1 MSTETPGEAAPAP
14 DPDPDSDPPEYVP
27 FSSEPQGPPV
37 DPPDAPPVRRLRL
50 RLRTPDPS
58 FAQPPP
64 EPPEPEKPEE
74 PKDAEKSDE
83 EDERWKCSICLEELR
98 EPVVTQ
104 CGHVFCFPCIT
115 EWLRR
120 GQTACPLCHGLIDGN
135 KLIPI
140 HGQGTEANIEAE
152 RQRQTQNRNRS
163 RWCLSIAGIPIWGT
177 EGTVFDGWGNRGND
191 DIPTEN
197 PDRTPF
203 SKVMEIIVW
212 CFMFLCFFL

>member
-1 MSTETPGEAAPAP
+1 MSTETPGEAAPA
-14 DPDPDSDPPEYVP
+14 PDPDSDPPEYVP

-104 CGHVFCFPCIT
+104 CGHVFCFASRYASAADFNRALNIGLKEVGLAAGVAGLQFYAARHTMATIAVNEAGVSKYAVNDMLNHVEPSMRVTDLYIKKDF
-115 EWLRR
+115 
-120 GQTACPLCHGLIDGN
+120 TAVN
-135 KLIPI
+135 
-140 HGQGTEANIEAE
+140 EANF
-152 RQRQTQNRNRS
+152 R
-163 RWCLSIAGIPIWGT
+163 LIAYVLGKAGV
-177 EGTVFDGWGNRGND
+177 ETVG
-191 DIPTEN
+191 
-197 PDRTPF
+197 
-203 SKVMEIIVW
+203 
-212 CFMFLCFFL
+212 L